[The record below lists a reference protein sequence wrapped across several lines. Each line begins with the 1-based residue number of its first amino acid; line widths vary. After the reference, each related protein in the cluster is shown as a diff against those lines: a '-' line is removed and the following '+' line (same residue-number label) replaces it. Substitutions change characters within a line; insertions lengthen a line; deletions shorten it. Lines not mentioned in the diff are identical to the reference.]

1 MKKIISFI
9 LLAVTLLSFVGCAE
23 KVPNVAVKDIMT
35 DVEKETEKFN
45 GLMEI
50 SLPKEEITD
59 LDKPMLEGLGINAE
73 DIEEAIIK
81 FPMIN
86 LQVDEIMIIKVKDA
100 EKIPV
105 IEEGLKN
112 HVETV
117 AKSFEN
123 YVPKNQE
130 IAQNYIMKTK
140 GNYIFLAMS
149 EDAEKAEAVFDRFL
163 NIK

>member
-1 MKKIISFI
+1 MKRIISCI
-9 LLAVTLLSFVGCAE
+9 LLVVTLLSFVGCAE
-23 KVPNVAVKDIMT
+23 KVPNVAVKDIIT
-35 DVEKETEKFN
+35 DIEKETEKFN

-86 LQVDEIMIIKVKDA
+86 LVADEIMIIKVKDA
-100 EKIPV
+100 EKIPA
-105 IEEGLKN
+105 IEEGLKK
-112 HVETV
+112 HVENV
-117 AKSFEN
+117 ALSFEN
-123 YVPKNQE
+123 YVPENYE
-130 IAQNYIMKTK
+130 IVQNHIMKTK
-140 GNYIFLAMS
+140 GNYIFLAIS
-149 EDAEKAEAVFDRFL
+149 KDAEKAEVVFDRFL

>member
-1 MKKIISFI
+1 MKRIISCI
-9 LLAVTLLSFVGCAE
+9 LLVVTLLSFVGCAE

-100 EKIPV
+100 EKIPQ

-112 HVETV
+112 HVENV
-117 AKSFEN
+117 VKSFEN
-123 YVPKNQE
+123 YVPQNHE

-149 EDAEKAEAVFDRFL
+149 EDAEKAEVVFDRFL